1 MPTAM
6 EGLAKCLTR
15 PAPAAV
21 SARVIRPVNDEAVY
35 LLGIAGWM
43 YDDVEA
49 WALKLLG
56 APTADNRVQATLMA
70 AVLVDEGTR

>member
-1 MPTAM
+1 
-6 EGLAKCLTR
+6 
-15 PAPAAV
+15 
-21 SARVIRPVNDEAVY
+21 VNDEAVY

-43 YDDVEA
+43 HDDVEA